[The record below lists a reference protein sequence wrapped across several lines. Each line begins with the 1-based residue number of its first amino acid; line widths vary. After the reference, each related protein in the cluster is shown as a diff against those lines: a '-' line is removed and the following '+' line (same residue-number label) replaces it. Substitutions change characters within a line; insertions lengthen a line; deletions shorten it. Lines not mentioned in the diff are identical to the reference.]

1 MILLFLSRARCH
13 PLSHSKRGV
22 VWRRSRLSLHI
33 PRCHTWPVFTSDR
46 PWRVQSS
53 AASEHVA
60 GWWRGGGCGNWEKG
74 QRPKTLSRTSSC
86 FHGLWHPGHAA
97 WNIKTGCQAATNEKS
112 KSLKCICLFLKW
124 GERFA
129 RGTSCSSIRCDLI
142 LLNESPPT
150 PFPLCDSC
158 KKLCPKM
165 HITTCLPAVEVKFH
179 VFTKQ
184 ASFTLSLPLADTT
197 LHSPC
202 KSTYLHQH
210 STSQITQKHPHTIWT
225 KKKQ

>member
-22 VWRRSRLSLHI
+22 VRRRSRLSLHI

-124 GERFA
+124 GSLFA

-142 LLNESPPT
+142 LLNESPP
-150 PFPLCDSC
+150 PP
-158 KKLCPKM
+158 
-165 HITTCLPAVEVKFH
+165 
-179 VFTKQ
+179 
-184 ASFTLSLPLADTT
+184 
-197 LHSPC
+197 SPC
-202 KSTYLHQH
+202 GTVVRNYGQKCTLLPVYQQWRSNF
-210 STSQITQKHPHTIWT
+210 TSSPSRPVSHWASPWLTPHCTHPAKVPIYTNIAHPSSQKHPHTIWT